1 MKTAAILVALL
12 AVAFQAQAA
21 PIGAR
26 ASQFATLSVTVDQY
40 AYRVNTLAT
49 FTHTSQ
55 GMAVYTNP
63 NNMFSTA
70 QPAGPEN
77 NSDYSGYFVIP
88 MDIIGLYY

>member
-1 MKTAAILVALL
+1 MKTTAVLLVLL
-12 AVAFQAQAA
+12 AATFQAQAA

-26 ASQFATLSVTVDQY
+26 ASQFATLTVSLDQY
-40 AYRVNTLAT
+40 NYRVNTVAT

-77 NSDYSGYFVIP
+77 NAEFTTYFVIP